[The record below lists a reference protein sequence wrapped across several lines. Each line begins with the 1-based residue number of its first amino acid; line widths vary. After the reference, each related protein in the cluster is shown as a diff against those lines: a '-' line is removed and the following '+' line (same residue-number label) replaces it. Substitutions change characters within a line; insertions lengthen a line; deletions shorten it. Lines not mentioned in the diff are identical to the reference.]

1 MRRRFRIGTRGSPLA
16 LAQTEWVIARL
27 QAANRGC
34 EFEPVVIKTEGD
46 LDQETPLPQMGG
58 RGVFVRAVE
67 HSLLSGE
74 IDFAVHSLKDLPARE
89 REGLLLAAVPHREDP
104 RDALVTADGLS
115 YDQLPEGALVG
126 TGSPRRQAQLMRDRK
141 DLRFRPLRGN
151 VETRAERVLRG
162 ELDATILAVAG
173 LKRTKLR
180 APWTPI
186 PLNVM
191 LPAPCQGALALQV
204 RAGDQEALAVARA
217 VEEPEARAAVDAER
231 RLLAMLGAGCH
242 APVGIYCRRE
252 PGSALWVMDASVLSA
267 DGAVRISARQQ
278 GLDPEALSL
287 AVYAHLKEAGV
298 ERLLTAE

>member
-1 MRRRFRIGTRGSPLA
+1 MRRRFRVGTRGSPLA

-27 QAANRGC
+27 HAANPNC
-34 EFEPVVIKTEGD
+34 EFETVVIKTEGD

-67 HSLLSGE
+67 HSLLLGE
-74 IDFAVHSLKDLPARE
+74 VDFAVHSLKDLPARD
-89 REGLLLAAVPHREDP
+89 REGLALAAVPVREDP
-104 RDALVTADGLS
+104 RDALITADGLA

-126 TGSPRRQAQLMRDRK
+126 TGSPRRQAQLSRYRK

-151 VETRAERVLRG
+151 VGTRVQRVLGG

-173 LKRTKLR
+173 LKRAKLQ
-180 APWTPI
+180 APWVPI
-186 PLNVM
+186 PVKVM

-204 RAGDQEALAVARA
+204 RLGDEEAHSAGKVL
-217 VEEPEARAAVDAER
+217 EERDARAAVDAER

-252 PGSALWVMDASVLSA
+252 AGSPPWVMDASVLSI
-267 DGAVRISARQQ
+267 DGEDCVSARRR
-278 GLDPEALSL
+278 GDDPQALAL
-287 AVYAHLKEAGV
+287 ALYADLKEAGV
-298 ERLLTAE
+298 DRLLTAE